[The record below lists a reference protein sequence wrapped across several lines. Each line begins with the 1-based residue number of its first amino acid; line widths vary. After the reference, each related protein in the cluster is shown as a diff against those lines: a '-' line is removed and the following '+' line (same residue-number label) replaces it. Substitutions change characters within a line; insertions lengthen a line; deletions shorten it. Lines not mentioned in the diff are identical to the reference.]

1 MAKAFN
7 WQIGREVEYPYEH
20 KRPKRQFAMV
30 MDLNKCIACQ
40 TCTVACKTTW
50 TPGRGQEYQL
60 WNNVETKPFGFYPR
74 GWDVQLLELLGEGQ
88 RWQDGIYQGRT
99 VLDAPEGEKVLGWLP
114 EERDWASPNIG
125 EDEIN
130 KPVEVGTVLDRLP
143 HEAWMYYLPRICNHC
158 TLPACVAAC
167 PRQAIYKREE
177 DGVVLIDPERC
188 EGYQECVA
196 ACPYKKTLFNAV
208 ARVSQK
214 CIGCFPKG
222 EAGLQPQ
229 CVTSCI
235 GRIRMQGYLSPPDR
249 PRTDNPIDYLVH
261 VKKIALPLY
270 PQSGLEPN
278 VFYLPPI
285 HVEPEFLIQM
295 FGPGVPAAVAMYQA
309 MREGREPEI
318 QGLLHLFG
326 STPRIVHAFKL
337 LGQEVAGFDDKGAEI
352 VRVPMTEPFQE
363 RPHKDAAFNVV
374 RQDIP

>member
-60 WNNVETKPFGFYPR
+60 WNNVETKPFGFYPM
-74 GWDVQLLELLGEGQ
+74 GWDVKLLELLGEGQ

-99 VLDAPEGEKVLGWLP
+99 VLDAPDGEKVLGWLP

-130 KPVEVGTVLDRLP
+130 KPVEIGTVLDRLP

-214 CIGCFPKG
+214 CIGCYPKG
-222 EAGLQPQ
+222 EVGLQPQ

-235 GRIRMQGYLSPPDR
+235 GRIRMQGYLSPPDQ
-249 PRTDNPIDYLVH
+249 PRADNPIDYLVH

-285 HVEPEFLIQM
+285 HVDPEFLIQM

-309 MREGREPEI
+309 MRTGAEPEI

-337 LGQEVAGFDDKGAEI
+337 FGQEVAGFDDKGAEI

>member
-60 WNNVETKPFGFYPR
+60 WNNVETKPFGFYPM
-74 GWDVQLLELLGEGQ
+74 GWDVKLLELLGEGQ

-99 VLDAPEGEKVLGWLP
+99 VLDAPDGEKVLGWLP

-167 PRQAIYKREE
+167 PRQAIYKRDE

-235 GRIRMQGYLSPPDR
+235 GRIRMQGYLSPPAR
-249 PRTDNPIDYLVH
+249 PRADNPIDYLVH

-285 HVEPEFLIQM
+285 HVEPEFLVQM
-295 FGPGVPAAVAMYQA
+295 FGPGAPAAVAMYQA
-309 MREGREPEI
+309 MRAGREPEV